1 MSEETALGTKA
12 TAVFRLVAWA
22 SLLVIT
28 AVFVYGIIEAL
39 WNPGLAVGAVLVNVY
54 WPFPPYFAQP
64 VTYFSVA
71 CVALFYSGLRLS
83 AKTIKSWPT
92 GLLSV
97 LQLLGFIVA
106 FSSAYEVLYNFMLW
120 GASYSVSCASAIA
133 SHTACNPDTILSTY
147 PVPWNLVFA
156 TRSYSALFVISGY
169 SVYFLRR
176 LTGSGF
182 I

>member
-1 MSEETALGTKA
+1 MKEETTMGPTATLVF
-12 TAVFRLVAWA
+12 TAVAWG

-28 AVFVYGIIEAL
+28 AVFIYGIIEAVL
-39 WNPGLAVGAVLVNVY
+39 NPGLAVGAVLVDVY

-64 VTYFSVA
+64 VPYFSVA

-83 AKTIKSWPT
+83 AKMISRWPAS
-92 GLLSV
+92 LLSV
-97 LQLLGFIVA
+97 LQLFGFIVA

-120 GASYSVSCASAIA
+120 GASYSVACATAIA
-133 SHTACNPDTILSTY
+133 SHAACNPGNIISLY

-156 TRSYSALFVISGY
+156 TRTFSALFVISGY
-169 SVYFLRR
+169 SVYFLRK